1 MMYKKHIPNF
11 VTCLNLISGCLSVI
25 MAFNAHLVI
34 SAYLIVLASF
44 FDLAD
49 GLLARLLNAKSD
61 FGKQLDSLADI
72 VSFGI
77 APGIIMFQ
85 LISKSS
91 GLPALYVLNTNLI
104 SYIAII
110 IPLFSALRLA
120 KFNIDDNQ
128 KDSFIGLPTPASAI
142 FIASLPI
149 IIYAQNTSDCI
160 LNFIYNPYF
169 LIIITIV
176 LSYLLISPL
185 PLFSFKFKNLKW
197 TENKIRYIFLTI
209 SVILF
214 LLFYFIAIPF
224 IIILYII
231 LSITENLIKTKKT

>member
-1 MMYKKHIPNF
+1 MYKKHIPNF
-11 VTCLNLISGCLSVI
+11 VTSLNLISGCLSVI
-25 MAFNAHLVI
+25 MAFNDNLVI
-34 SAYLIVLASF
+34 SAYLIALASI

-61 FGKQLDSLADI
+61 FGKQFDSLADI

-85 LISKSS
+85 LISKSPD
-91 GLPALYVLNTNLI
+91 LPSLYILNTNLI
-104 SYIAII
+104 PYIAII

-128 KDSFIGLPTPASAI
+128 KDSFTGLPTPASAI
-142 FIASLPI
+142 FIASLPL
-149 IIYAQNTSDCI
+149 IIYAQNTDNCI

-176 LSYLLISPL
+176 LSYLLVSPL

-197 TENKIRYIFLTI
+197 TENKMRYIFLTV

-214 LLFYFIAIPF
+214 ILFCFMAIPF
-224 IIILYII
+224 IIVLYIV
-231 LSITENLIKTKKT
+231 LSIAENLIKAKKI